1 MSDVTE
7 PDPRGTP
14 RTPRASGVAAT
25 GGPRSRAAGTAKTG
39 GLREVARRAGVS
51 VTTASHAL
59 NGVGRVGAETRERV
73 LAVAAEIGYRANP
86 NARGLRGARTG
97 LLGLTHR
104 SAVEGGVTDIE
115 YFVKIVNA
123 ATWTAMAH
131 DYSLV
136 LVPPSLDGR
145 PFESLPLDGTIVIDP
160 LTDDP
165 LLTRLSGM
173 GVPVVTTGRDLARK
187 DAFPWVDN
195 ELSTCALAAFD
206 HLAATGARR
215 IGLLTG
221 STGQSYDEDAARAYR
236 DWCARTGNP
245 VLIDRAEPGT
255 DSTDAARR
263 LLDRPDRPDAL
274 YVVMEKFGFATLA
287 VCRELGLGVPED
299 VQIVVGADGEF
310 ARSARPALTALDLA
324 PEEIGK
330 QAAQLLIELVQGG
343 GAVAEGRPLHRLVP
357 ATLLRRASTREPS

>member
-1 MSDVTE
+1 MSDVTQ
-7 PDPRGTP
+7 PKRGGTP
-14 RTPRASGVAAT
+14 RGAS
-25 GGPRSRAAGTAKTG
+25 AKGG

-73 LAVAAEIGYRANP
+73 LAVATEIGYRANP

-104 SAVEGGVTDIE
+104 TAVEGGITDIE

-145 PFESLPLDGTIVIDP
+145 PFDTLPLDGTIVIDP

-173 GVPVVTTGRDLARK
+173 GVPVVTTGRDLSRK

-195 ELSTCALAAFD
+195 ELSTCATAALD

-236 DWCARTGNP
+236 DWCERTGNP
-245 VLIDRAEPGT
+245 VLMDRAEPGT
-255 DSTDAARR
+255 DSTEAAQR
-263 LLDRPDRPDAL
+263 LLARPDRPDAL

-287 VCRELGLGVPED
+287 VCRELGLRVPED
-299 VQIVVGADGEF
+299 VQIMVGADGEF

-330 QAAQLLIELVQGG
+330 QAAELLIGLVQDPARA
-343 GAVAEGRPLHRLVP
+343 GADPGHRLVQ
-357 ATLLRRASTREPS
+357 ATLLPRDSTRRVG

>member
-7 PDPRGTP
+7 PHGSHGPHGADRKPGRRG
-14 RTPRASGVAAT
+14 A
-25 GGPRSRAAGTAKTG
+25 GGG

-59 NGVGRVGAETRERV
+59 NGVGRVGADTRERV
-73 LAVAAEIGYRANP
+73 LAVARDLGYRANP

-97 LLGLTHR
+97 LIGLTHR
-104 SAVEGGVTDIE
+104 TAIEGGITDIE

-123 ATWTAMAH
+123 ATWTAMDR

-165 LLTRLSGM
+165 LLTRLSAM
-173 GVPVVTTGRDLARK
+173 GVPVVTTGRDLSRK

-195 ELSTCALAAFD
+195 ELSTCAQAALD
-206 HLAATGARR
+206 HLAATGAQRV
-215 IGLLTG
+215 GLLTG

-236 DWCARTGNP
+236 DWCARTGRP
-245 VLIDRAEPGT
+245 VLLDHAEPGT
-255 DSTDAARR
+255 DSTAAARR
-263 LLDRPDRPDAL
+263 LLTRPDRPDAL

-287 VCRELGLGVPED
+287 VCRELGLSVPED

-310 ARSARPALTALDLA
+310 ARSSRPPLTALDLA
-324 PEEIGK
+324 PESIGR
-330 QAAQLLIELVQGG
+330 QAAELLMDVIGNPPEP
-343 GAVAEGRPLHRLVP
+343 GAAPEHRLVP
-357 ATLLRRASTREPS
+357 AKLLERESTRRRAGAERS

>member
-1 MSDVTE
+1 MPDVTQ
-7 PDPRGTP
+7 PKRSGTGRGG
-14 RTPRASGVAAT
+14 ASKG
-25 GGPRSRAAGTAKTG
+25 G

-73 LAVAAEIGYRANP
+73 LTVATEIGYRANP

-104 SAVEGGVTDIE
+104 TAVEGGVTDIE

-145 PFESLPLDGTIVIDP
+145 PFDSLPLDGTIVIDP

-165 LLTRLSGM
+165 LLTRLSGL
-173 GVPVVTTGRDLARK
+173 GVPIVTTGRDLSRK
-187 DAFPWVDN
+187 DAFSWVDN
-195 ELSTCALAAFD
+195 ELSTCALAAFE
-206 HLAATGARR
+206 HLASTGARR
-215 IGLLTG
+215 VGLLTG

-236 DWCARTGNP
+236 DWCERTGSP
-245 VLIDRAEPGT
+245 VLLDQAEPGT

-263 LLDRPDRPDAL
+263 LLTRPDRPDAL

-287 VCRELGLGVPED
+287 VCRELGLRVPQD

-330 QAAQLLIELVQGG
+330 QAAELLIDLIQDPQQADSGPRYRLVQ
-343 GAVAEGRPLHRLVP
+343 
-357 ATLLRRASTREPS
+357 ATLLERDSTRSR

>member
-7 PDPRGTP
+7 P
-14 RTPRASGVAAT
+14 T
-25 GGPRSRAAGTAKTG
+25 GLGEPGNAGAGSRAPGAPKGG

-104 SAVEGGVTDIE
+104 TAVEGGITDIE

-145 PFESLPLDGTIVIDP
+145 PFDSLPLDGTIVIDP

-165 LLTRLSGM
+165 LLGRLSGM
-173 GVPVVTTGRDLARK
+173 GVPVVTTGRDLSRK

-195 ELSTCALAAFD
+195 ELSTCAVAALD

-221 STGQSYDEDAARAYR
+221 STGQSYDEDAAEAYR
-236 DWCARTGNP
+236 DWCGRTGRP
-245 VLIDRAEPGT
+245 LLMDRAESGT
-255 DSTDAARR
+255 DSTAAAHR
-263 LLDRPDRPDAL
+263 LLARPDRPDAL

-287 VCRELGLGVPED
+287 VCRELGLGVPGD

-310 ARSARPALTALDLA
+310 ARSARPELTALDLA
-324 PEEIGK
+324 PEEIGR
-330 QAAQLLIELVQGG
+330 QAAELLIDVIRRPPPA
-343 GAVAEGRPLHRLVP
+343 GARPEHRLVP
-357 ATLLRRASTREPS
+357 ARLLPRASTRPVRAER

>member
-7 PDPRGTP
+7 PTGPGRPRNARAAS
-14 RTPRASGVAAT
+14 RTPGAPKG
-25 GGPRSRAAGTAKTG
+25 G

-104 SAVEGGVTDIE
+104 TAVEGGITDIE

-145 PFESLPLDGTIVIDP
+145 PFDSLPLDGTIVIDP

-165 LLTRLSGM
+165 LLGRLSGM
-173 GVPVVTTGRDLARK
+173 GVPVVTTGRDLSRK

-195 ELSTCALAAFD
+195 ELSTCAVAALD

-221 STGQSYDEDAARAYR
+221 STGQSYDEDAADAYR
-236 DWCARTGNP
+236 DWCGRTGRP
-245 VLIDRAEPGT
+245 VLMDRAESGT
-255 DSTDAARR
+255 DSTAAARR
-263 LLDRPDRPDAL
+263 LLARTDRPDAL

-287 VCRELGLGVPED
+287 VCRELGLGVPDD

-310 ARSARPALTALDLA
+310 ARSARPELTALDLA
-324 PEEIGK
+324 PEEIGR
-330 QAAQLLIELVQGG
+330 QAAELLIDVIRRPPPA
-343 GAVAEGRPLHRLVP
+343 GARPEHRLVP
-357 ATLLRRASTREPS
+357 ARLLPRASTRPVRTEH